1 LAESILVRL
10 EEPLA
15 SSIAMSDVQVKGPLN
30 TAEAAMKVILI
41 VLMLLIPAWCHADG
55 NELLKRCGLLVS
67 YVDGESPDVTLSGEM
82 MFCAGFMQGITNMN
96 LLYQHILKSDA
107 QFCLP
112 EWGIS
117 NSHAARIV
125 VKHLRGYPEELHRN
139 EFVLAIWAL
148 TVAFPCKKGP

>member
-1 LAESILVRL
+1 MAESILVRL

-15 SSIAMSDVQVKGPLN
+15 SSIAMSDVQVKDPLN

-82 MFCAGFMQGITNMN
+82 NVLCRLHAGHYEYEPTLPAHSQIGCA
-96 LLYQHILKSDA
+96 
-107 QFCLP
+107 
-112 EWGIS
+112 
-117 NSHAARIV
+117 
-125 VKHLRGYPEELHRN
+125 
-139 EFVLAIWAL
+139 VLSSRMGNI
-148 TVAFPCKKGP
+148 K